1 MRTRAKHY
9 GKRNNFTS
17 KSIKVNMFQTIP
29 KRDCIDIIFQI
40 FLLREILRGQERVY
54 LGEYMIGQKTFS
66 QLTITDV
73 LFLMVQ

>member
-54 LGEYMIGQKTFS
+54 LREYMIGQKTFS